1 MRKMGG
7 LRKYMPKTRMTML
20 IACIAIAG
28 FPPLAGFFSKD
39 EILSTAFAHH
49 GFLYLLGM
57 VAATFTAF
65 YMFRLYFMTFSGDY
79 RAGHVDGHG
88 EPEHG
93 GHNVVSAMPHLDK
106 GDGHSDAHGD
116 HGPHDPHES
125 PASMTGVLWVLA
137 ILAVVGG
144 FVGLPEMFGG
154 AHPTWFQRWLEPILL
169 PLGGAHFEFAEASRM
184 QELLLIASSVA
195 VATIGWA
202 LAYALYFKDNAFVRA
217 TRWAR
222 NLAPV
227 HRLLENKY
235 YVDEIYNATAVA
247 GTLMLSRMLWWF
259 DANIIDGLVNLTRH
273 ITVFAFGHGSNLFDK
288 YVIDGAVNGLAST
301 ARGGSRLL
309 RRAQNGMVQNYALVM
324 GGGIVLM
331 AVVYLFLKP

>member
-1 MRKMGG
+1 
-7 LRKYMPKTRMTML
+7 
-20 IACIAIAG
+20 
-28 FPPLAGFFSKD
+28 
-39 EILSTAFAHH
+39 
-49 GFLYLLGM
+49 
-57 VAATFTAF
+57 
-65 YMFRLYFMTFSGDY
+65 MFRLYFMTFSGDY
-79 RAGHVDGHG
+79 RAAHVEGHPES
-88 EPEHG
+88 EPEHA
-93 GHNVVSAMPHLDK
+93 GHDVISGKLHLDD
-106 GDGHSDAHGD
+106 GDQHSDKAHGHHTD
-116 HGPHDPHES
+116 VHAPHES

-144 FVGLPEMFGG
+144 LVGLPEMFGG

-169 PLGGAHFEFAEASRM
+169 PLGGVNFEFPEASRL

-195 VATIGWA
+195 VATLGWF
-202 LAYALYFKDNAFVRA
+202 LAYVLYYKDNAFVRA

-235 YVDEIYNATAVA
+235 YIDEIYNATAVA
-247 GTLMLSRMLWWF
+247 GTLAFSRLLWWF
-259 DANIIDGLVNLTRH
+259 DANIVDGLVNLTRH
-273 ITVFAFGHGSNLFDK
+273 LTVIGFGHGSNLFDK
-288 YVIDGAVNGLAST
+288 YVVDGAVNGLAST

-309 RRAQNGMVQNYALVM
+309 RRAQSGLVQNYALVM